1 MKNTAPT
8 LTLVAALL
16 GSLLPP
22 AAHAGRPLQTEDAGV
37 LERAACEVEGFTAR
51 ASAFGASVRETSL
64 QLGCGVGA
72 STQLAV
78 AVAHAKEEGI
88 SARGFELNGKTALW
102 QGAAAK
108 DDEAAALTLA
118 YALGWSRVSGDTWRH
133 AATDLNLAY
142 SHPLGAELTA
152 HANLGHARDEIT
164 KTRATTWG
172 LALEHAGFG
181 AVAPMAEF
189 FGDDHGAPWWNLGLR
204 VTALP
209 ERLFID
215 ASYGRQIASGRPTL
229 WSVGFK
235 AAF

>member
-1 MKNTAPT
+1 MKKITPT
-8 LTLVAALL
+8 LALITALAA
-16 GSLLPP
+16 GLLPQ

-37 LERAACEVEGFTAR
+37 LDRADCEVEGFTAR
-51 ASAFGASVRETSL
+51 ASAFGASVRENAL

-78 AVAHAKEEGI
+78 TVAHAKEAGI
-88 SARGFELNGKTALW
+88 SARGFELNGKTRLW

-108 DDEAAALTLA
+108 DGEPPELALA
-118 YALGWSRVSGDTWRH
+118 YALGWGRVSGDKTRH

-142 SHPLGAELTA
+142 SRPLDAALTA
-152 HANLGHARDEIT
+152 HANLGHARDELANS
-164 KTRATTWG
+164 RATTWG

-189 FGDDHGAPWWNLGLR
+189 FGDDRDAPWWNLGLR
-204 VTALP
+204 VTAMP
-209 ERLFID
+209 DRLFID
-215 ASYGRQIASGRPTL
+215 ASYGRQITSGKPTL